1 MQAGEP
7 SGVLWMSQLGHDLL
21 REPQQL
27 MGTFP
32 ARGAAPRHHLSGP
45 CLAGTQI
52 LTDKHLHNTWHSHC
66 GLFLSSSIRNKR
78 GRVGK
83 LTYKPMSLSCTGISG
98 SRGLCEC
105 CRVVSQELNLEEME
119 QCCCVTVQDNGCV
132 GQSAQPSLAQQG
144 WGSKPEFVLKNPSP
158 APVAL
163 PLLPAQV
170 FSLRWSQSHMA
181 LQLRPCSAVNVPF
194 IASLSPQ
201 TI

>member
-1 MQAGEP
+1 
-7 SGVLWMSQLGHDLL
+7 MSQLGHDLL
-21 REPQQL
+21 GEPQQL

-66 GLFLSSSIRNKR
+66 GLFLSSSIGNKQ
-78 GRVGK
+78 GKVGK
-83 LTYKPMSLSCTGISG
+83 LTYKPMSLSCTGISHPEVCVG
-98 SRGLCEC
+98 AAEF
-105 CRVVSQELNLEEME
+105 VSQELSLEEVK
-119 QCCCVTVQDNGCV
+119 CCCASHA
-132 GQSAQPSLAQQG
+132 GQMSVWALWAACPCQPGTAGLGLSPRFELE
-144 WGSKPEFVLKNPSP
+144 KPSP
-158 APVAL
+158 ALAVPAAP

-170 FSLRWSQSHMA
+170 FSLTWPQSHMA
-181 LQLRPCSAVNVPF
+181 LQLRPCSALNVPF